1 MENDV
6 WMHLNDEIKV
16 RLTDMGLR
24 IISQRNEQFEN
35 MYPHALLKP
44 ALPNQDEHGYFHFL
58 LWEFMELYGST
69 LYMGNTESPIWP
81 LEIHLV
87 KHNVKEPAIVVKGSK
102 EVIIR
107 R

>member
-1 MENDV
+1 
-6 WMHLNDEIKV
+6 
-16 RLTDMGLR
+16 
-24 IISQRNEQFEN
+24 
-35 MYPHALLKP
+35 
-44 ALPNQDEHGYFHFL
+44 
-58 LWEFMELYGST
+58 MELYGST

-87 KHNVKEPAIVVKGSK
+87 KHNVKEPAIIINGSK